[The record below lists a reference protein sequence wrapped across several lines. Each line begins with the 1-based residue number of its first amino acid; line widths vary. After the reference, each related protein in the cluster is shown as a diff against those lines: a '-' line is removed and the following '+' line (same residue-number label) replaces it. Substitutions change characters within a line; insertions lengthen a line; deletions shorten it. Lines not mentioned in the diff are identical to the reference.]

1 MLEVSGGLEKTKTKM
16 LLASAVALF
25 VSLTKTLP
33 NKVTAIGLDLEGNES
48 ILGWFILTIS
58 SYFLIRFV
66 MLSTVELLQ
75 YYLPDLISTKTSK
88 TTGDTIGLTADECF
102 NNECEDDYEIGTVS
116 GEIHEINKKN
126 EVIRRTYKTLFI
138 KFSNGITLLFEL
150 FGPMIFSITSIA
162 LLYRFLT

>member
-1 MLEVSGGLEKTKTKM
+1 MLEVSEGLEKTKTKM

-66 MLSTVELLQ
+66 MLST
-75 YYLPDLISTKTSK
+75 
-88 TTGDTIGLTADECF
+88 
-102 NNECEDDYEIGTVS
+102 
-116 GEIHEINKKN
+116 
-126 EVIRRTYKTLFI
+126 
-138 KFSNGITLLFEL
+138 
-150 FGPMIFSITSIA
+150 
-162 LLYRFLT
+162 